1 MSSFTKFITK
11 HFGGIPKS
19 LNDLRWLV
27 YVNPNSVG
35 SSPKAS
41 EYRVVSPGSQPDYV
55 APTPYKVS
63 DNQYYKRDVRRAYPQ
78 TVTFSPQDLASQLAL
93 SSVKSIA
100 SGEGAVNGITESKIL
115 PVIIN
120 NRYKYTPS
128 SPHLKPDASN
138 PEFCIRGV
146 S

>member
-27 YVNPNSVG
+27 YV
-35 SSPKAS
+35 AS